1 MTIEIF
7 NPQELPF
14 GLLSN
19 NSKYFMELDDEK
31 WTTVTQYVYTNL
43 MNQTPIYRDRIK
55 KSHLS
60 NINSNFKKY
69 YTEHVDNIIVSSI
82 IEGLRKKFQKEDNIN
97 FLLTTGNSP
106 IYYISENELLGTGI
120 SKNGL
125 NIVGKLLVQ
134 LRNSYRYNKKINEEN
149 RNKERFEDQIY
160 NAYIA
165 LSILEKEIEK
175 GNNLSRYMY
184 LTFDGIFNKYRKNN
198 DFDAFLQ
205 RLPPKN
211 IIIQMYNDKIANL
224 YPILGLA
231 TEKNILVEYV
241 RKKELKNISIR
252 YDIIKK
258 NIIFKLYLDY
268 ILRREFPGKTD
279 AEYNLMKEDQILDD
293 IHTLIDKIYQ
303 FYNDKK
309 LPTDLLDKIY
319 EKLKEVNT
327 EIPTIEDIEKAEKF
341 VLPEFKKQVE
351 NQNSLN
357 NNAPLEIFPF
367 YIDNNNI
374 NNILSPAV
382 FSSMININDELYP
395 TVLHYSRAK
404 LLETITKVGN
414 IKNAYKILLINPNGP
429 IEVNNFHDINVLT
442 DFYIKERDSQI
453 VNDVK
458 VLAEKATNKKFEDRS
473 LQELLV
479 LTKNNKI
486 VFKDFNDNILGI
498 GNDGRGENYTGI
510 ILMNIRN
517 KFSKIIN
524 AEKETQLQENDIN
537 EIFNDNTFM
546 KTWLNMRVNDMCKA
560 INTLKYYNWKRNKVS
575 DDITP
580 EFINTVLDTIY
591 QPCSHLTT
599 TYKDIIVSPPP
610 YFVDIVKKTIGF
622 KNSEI
627 EIIDTLWK
635 HIAIMFYFLI
645 NYIPP
650 STIKN
655 IQNIIGLMEYNISNK
670 TECINIIPNKKDNC
684 IASAIINLLQGI
696 KKFNQYY
703 LFSDIITKYDIELA
717 VSIILNNYK
726 QKEVKETGFIFM
738 EEQKEQPQQEI
749 VVSPVQSKN
758 AEIGQI
764 IFEDIPEET
773 SQELFGEAYQ
783 SEGEG
788 EESEYDYPE
797 TSAEYNSEFEQNSGS
812 SKASDFK
819 NKLIDSM
826 KVQIPVGGIAAMKRK
841 QELKLMESED
851 ILLKNI
857 KQKEIERQQ
866 LIENQKRLKYK
877 ELINYLKTVEINDP
891 EIIGLYIVEAI
902 EKIKNYKMSNKIKT
916 NRINFFATLK

>member
-1 MTIEIF
+1 MTTIEIF

-43 MNQTPIYRDRIK
+43 LNNMPIYRDRIK

-60 NINSNFKKY
+60 SINSNFKKY
-69 YTEHVDNIIVSSI
+69 YTENIDNIIVSSI
-82 IEGLRKKFQKEDNIN
+82 IEGLRKKFEKEENMN

-134 LRNSYRYNKKINEEN
+134 LRNNYRYNKKINEEN
-149 RNKERFEDQIY
+149 RNKERYEDQIY

-165 LSILEKEIEK
+165 LAILEKEIEK
-175 GNNLSRYMY
+175 GNNLSKYMY
-184 LTFDGIFNKYRKNN
+184 LTFDGIFNKYRINN

-211 IIIQMYNDKIANL
+211 IVVKMYNDKIANL

-231 TEKNILVEYV
+231 VEKNILVEYV
-241 RKKELKNISIR
+241 RKKELKNISVR

-279 AEYNLMKEDQILDD
+279 AEYNEIKEDQILDD
-293 IHTLIDKIYQ
+293 IHILIDKIYK

-309 LPTDLLDKIY
+309 LPADLLDQIY
-319 EKLKEVNT
+319 EKLKEINSD
-327 EIPTIEDIEKAEKF
+327 IPTIEDIEKAEKF
-341 VLPEFKKQVE
+341 VLPEFKKPIEKQ
-351 NQNSLN
+351 SLI
-357 NNAPLEIFPF
+357 NNAPIEIFPF

-374 NNILSPAV
+374 NNMLSPAV

-404 LLETITKVGN
+404 LLETNKKIGT

-429 IEVNNFHDINVLT
+429 IEVNNFHDINALT
-442 DFYIKERDSQI
+442 DFYIKERDLQMI
-453 VNDVK
+453 NDVK
-458 VLAEKATNKKFEDRS
+458 VFAEKATNKKFEDRS

-479 LTKNNKI
+479 LTKNAKI
-486 VFKDFNDNILGI
+486 VFKDFNDNILGV

-517 KFSKIIN
+517 KISKIIN
-524 AEKETQLQENDIN
+524 AEKGKQLKENDIN

-546 KTWLNMRVNDMCKA
+546 QTWLKMRVNDMCKT

-580 EFINTVLDTIY
+580 EFINSVLDKIY

-610 YFVDIVKKTIGF
+610 YFVEIVNKAVGF

-645 NYIPP
+645 NYVPP

-670 TECINIIPNKKDNC
+670 TECINIVPNKKDNC

-696 KKFNQYY
+696 KKFNQSY

-717 VSIILNNYK
+717 ISLILNNYK
-726 QKEVKETGFIFM
+726 QKEVKETGFIIM
-738 EEQKEQPQQEI
+738 EEQKGHPEQEI
-749 VVSPVQSKN
+749 NVSPVQSKN
-758 AEIGQI
+758 AEIEKI
-764 IFEDIPEET
+764 IFENLQDIPEET
-773 SQELFGEAYQ
+773 SQELFGEAYE
-783 SEGEG
+783 SEG
-788 EESEYDYPE
+788 EESEIDYPE
-797 TSAEYNSEFEQNSGS
+797 SEFEYNSEAEQS
-812 SKASDFK
+812 SRASDYK
-819 NKLIDSM
+819 NTLLDMM

-841 QELKLMESED
+841 QEMKLMESED
-851 ILLKNI
+851 ILLKHI
-857 KQKEIERQQ
+857 KEKEIEKQKI
-866 LIENQKRLKYK
+866 IENQKRLKNI
-877 ELINYLKTVEINDP
+877 ELINYLRMLEINDP
-891 EIIGLYIVEAI
+891 EIIALYIIEAI
-902 EKIKNYKMSNKIKT
+902 DKIKNYKMSNKIKT

>member
-1 MTIEIF
+1 MTTIEIF

-43 MNQTPIYRDRIK
+43 LNNMPIYRDRIK

-60 NINSNFKKY
+60 SINSNFKKY
-69 YTEHVDNIIVSSI
+69 YTENIDNIIVSSI
-82 IEGLRKKFQKEDNIN
+82 IEGLRKKFEKEENMN

-134 LRNSYRYNKKINEEN
+134 LRNNYRYNKKINEEN
-149 RNKERFEDQIY
+149 RNKERYEDQIY

-165 LSILEKEIEK
+165 LAILEKEIEK
-175 GNNLSRYMY
+175 GNNLSKYMY
-184 LTFDGIFNKYRKNN
+184 LTFDGIFNKYRINN

-211 IIIQMYNDKIANL
+211 IVVKMYNDKIANL

-231 TEKNILVEYV
+231 VEKNILVEYV
-241 RKKELKNISIR
+241 RKKELKNISVR

-279 AEYNLMKEDQILDD
+279 AEYNEIKEDQILDD
-293 IHTLIDKIYQ
+293 IHILIDKIYK

-309 LPTDLLDKIY
+309 LPADLLDQIY
-319 EKLKEVNT
+319 EKLKEVNSD
-327 EIPTIEDIEKAEKF
+327 IPTIEDIEKAEKF
-341 VLPEFKKQVE
+341 VLPEFKKPIEKQ
-351 NQNSLN
+351 SFI
-357 NNAPLEIFPF
+357 NNAPIEIFPF

-374 NNILSPAV
+374 NNMLSPAV

-404 LLETITKVGN
+404 LLETNKKIGT

-429 IEVNNFHDINVLT
+429 IEVNNFHDINALT
-442 DFYIKERDSQI
+442 DFYIKERDLQMI
-453 VNDVK
+453 NDVK
-458 VLAEKATNKKFEDRS
+458 VFAEKATNKKFEDRS

-479 LTKNNKI
+479 LTKNAKI
-486 VFKDFNDNILGI
+486 VFKDFNDNILGV

-517 KFSKIIN
+517 KISKIIN
-524 AEKETQLQENDIN
+524 AEKGKQLKENDIN

-546 KTWLNMRVNDMCKA
+546 QTWLKMRVNDMCKT

-580 EFINTVLDTIY
+580 EFINSVLDKIY

-610 YFVDIVKKTIGF
+610 YFVEIVNKAVGF

-645 NYIPP
+645 NYVPP

-670 TECINIIPNKKDNC
+670 TECINIVPNKKDNC

-696 KKFNQYY
+696 KKFNQSY

-717 VSIILNNYK
+717 ISLILNNYK
-726 QKEVKETGFIFM
+726 QKEVKETGFIIM
-738 EEQKEQPQQEI
+738 EEQKGHPEQEI
-749 VVSPVQSKN
+749 NVSPVQSKN
-758 AEIGQI
+758 AEIEKI
-764 IFEDIPEET
+764 IFENLQDIPEET
-773 SQELFGEAYQ
+773 SQELFGEAYE
-783 SEGEG
+783 SEG
-788 EESEYDYPE
+788 EESEIDYPE
-797 TSAEYNSEFEQNSGS
+797 SEFEYNSEAEQS
-812 SKASDFK
+812 SRASDYK
-819 NKLIDSM
+819 NTLLDMM

-841 QELKLMESED
+841 QEMKLMESED
-851 ILLKNI
+851 ILLKHI
-857 KQKEIERQQ
+857 KEKEIEKQKI
-866 LIENQKRLKYK
+866 IENQKRLKNI
-877 ELINYLKTVEINDP
+877 ELINHLRMLEINDP
-891 EIIGLYIVEAI
+891 EIIALYIIEAI
-902 EKIKNYKMSNKIKT
+902 DKIKNYKMSNKIKT

>member
-1 MTIEIF
+1 MTTIEIF

-43 MNQTPIYRDRIK
+43 LNNMPIYRDRIK

-60 NINSNFKKY
+60 SINSNFKKY
-69 YTEHVDNIIVSSI
+69 YTENIDNIIVSSI
-82 IEGLRKKFQKEDNIN
+82 IEGLRKKFEKEENMN

-134 LRNSYRYNKKINEEN
+134 LRNNYRYNKKINEEN
-149 RNKERFEDQIY
+149 RNKERYEDQIY

-165 LSILEKEIEK
+165 LAILEKEIEK
-175 GNNLSRYMY
+175 GNNLSKYMY
-184 LTFDGIFNKYRKNN
+184 LTFDGIFNKYRINN

-211 IIIQMYNDKIANL
+211 IVVKMYNDKIANL

-231 TEKNILVEYV
+231 VEKNILVEYV
-241 RKKELKNISIR
+241 RKKELKNISVR

-279 AEYNLMKEDQILDD
+279 AEYNEIKEDQILDD
-293 IHTLIDKIYQ
+293 IHILIDKIYK

-309 LPTDLLDKIY
+309 LPADLLDQIY
-319 EKLKEVNT
+319 EKLKEVNSD
-327 EIPTIEDIEKAEKF
+327 IPTIEDIEKAEKF
-341 VLPEFKKQVE
+341 VLPEFKKPIEKQ
-351 NQNSLN
+351 SFI
-357 NNAPLEIFPF
+357 NNAPIEIFPF

-374 NNILSPAV
+374 NNMLSPAV

-404 LLETITKVGN
+404 LLETNKKIGT

-429 IEVNNFHDINVLT
+429 IEVNNFHDINALT
-442 DFYIKERDSQI
+442 DFYITERDLQMI
-453 VNDVK
+453 NDVN
-458 VLAEKATNKKFEDRS
+458 VFAEKATNKKFEDRS

-479 LTKNNKI
+479 LTKNAKI
-486 VFKDFNDNILGI
+486 VFKDFNDNILGV

-517 KFSKIIN
+517 KISKIIN
-524 AEKETQLQENDIN
+524 AEKGKQLKENDIN

-546 KTWLNMRVNDMCKA
+546 QTWLKMRVNDMCKT

-580 EFINTVLDTIY
+580 EFINSVLDKIY

-610 YFVDIVKKTIGF
+610 YFVEIVNKAVGF

-645 NYIPP
+645 NYVPP

-670 TECINIIPNKKDNC
+670 TECINIVPNKKDNC

-696 KKFNQYY
+696 KKFNQSY

-717 VSIILNNYK
+717 ISLILNNYK
-726 QKEVKETGFIFM
+726 QKEVKETGFIIM
-738 EEQKEQPQQEI
+738 EEQKGHPEQEI
-749 VVSPVQSKN
+749 NVSPVQSKN
-758 AEIGQI
+758 AEIEKI
-764 IFEDIPEET
+764 IFENLQDIPEET
-773 SQELFGEAYQ
+773 SQELFGEAYE
-783 SEGEG
+783 SEG
-788 EESEYDYPE
+788 EESEIDYPE
-797 TSAEYNSEFEQNSGS
+797 SEFEYNSEAEQS
-812 SKASDFK
+812 SRASDYK
-819 NKLIDSM
+819 NTLLDMM

-841 QELKLMESED
+841 QEMKLMESED
-851 ILLKNI
+851 ILLKHI
-857 KQKEIERQQ
+857 KEKEIEKQKI
-866 LIENQKRLKYK
+866 IENQKRLKNI
-877 ELINYLKTVEINDP
+877 ELINHLRMLEINDP
-891 EIIGLYIVEAI
+891 EIIALYIIEAI
-902 EKIKNYKMSNKIKT
+902 DKIKNYKMSNKIKT